1 MHPAVLIFLV
11 SLVNQAITWLGRD
24 KLQEVVRVPRR

>member
-11 SLVNQAITWLGRD
+11 SLVNQAIAWIGRD
-24 KLQEVVRVPRR
+24 LLQAYVRAR

>member
-11 SLVNQAITWLGRD
+11 SLLNQAIAWIGRD
-24 KLQEVVRVPRR
+24 LLQGYVRVH